1 MREPVI
7 GIDLG
12 TRYSLVSYCP
22 PGGVPRVLQN
32 RWGKTRTPSYV
43 AYRDGRFLCGEDAF
57 CGVVISSGDM
67 WWDVKR
73 KLGTD
78 WVARCDG
85 RAYGAED
92 LLSQLLCLL
101 REDAEAALGSFVTS
115 AVITVPAHF
124 GFPERGAL
132 YRSAKGAGF
141 EFVRVLNEPTA
152 AALSVASEGRFLI
165 LDFGGGTLDISV
177 LEGEDG
183 VFQVLD
189 SLGRKDLG
197 GYDLDRR
204 LAVWLW
210 RYLGN
215 VPLSEADPHWLMVLR
230 EAEQIKIALSDV
242 GRVDWIP
249 PSGFD
254 GVGPLRVSREDLEGI
269 IAPVVDEVVRLAERL
284 YRRHRPHRLVVV
296 GGSGRIPLLRKRLEE
311 RVAPIEHMRVCP
323 DEAVAL
329 GASMFVRQGGQRLL
343 IDLLSASVGVAMR
356 DGSVRTLI
364 HRGSPL
370 PSEASLSVSSDQ
382 LDGTV
387 TLVQGEGVL
396 RDLSGSRVIYR
407 VGLPLS
413 ERGDVRLSLVVDTGG
428 LLRVKVM
435 MGQWSASRVVDLA
448 LSGGAA
454 SFDLEREIREREA
467 RLAVLSMSLS
477 GPVQDRLRE
486 MVGKVRRLGA
496 AGQEGLA
503 MEGLDVLDR
512 LMLDMERVLCGE
524 L

>member
-1 MREPVI
+1 MKEPVI

-22 PGGVPRVLQN
+22 PGGVPRVLPN

-43 AYRDGRFLCGEDAF
+43 AYRDGRFLCGDDALR
-57 CGVVISSGDM
+57 GSAISSGDM
-67 WWDVKR
+67 WWDIKR

-78 WVARCDG
+78 WVARCGG

-92 LLSQLLCLL
+92 LLSHLLCLL
-101 REDAEAALGSFVTS
+101 REDAEASLGSFVTS

-152 AALSVASEGRFLI
+152 AALSVASDGRFLI

-210 RYLGN
+210 RHLGS
-215 VPLSEADPHWLMVLR
+215 VPLDEVDPRWLMVLR
-230 EAEQIKIALSDV
+230 EAEQVKIALSDV
-242 GRVDWIP
+242 GVVDWVP
-249 PSGFD
+249 PWGFD
-254 GVGPLRVSREDLEGI
+254 DTGPLRVTREDLEGI
-269 IAPVVDEVVRLAERL
+269 IAPVVDEVVRLTERL
-284 YRRHRPHRLVVV
+284 FRRHRPDRLVVV
-296 GGSGRIPLLRKRLEE
+296 GGSGRIPLLRRRLSE
-311 RVAPIEHMRVCP
+311 RVGPIEHMKVCP

-329 GASMFVRQGGQRLL
+329 GASLFIRQGGQRLL
-343 IDLLSASVGVAMR
+343 IDVLSASVGVVLK
-356 DGSVRTLI
+356 DGSVRTLV

-370 PSEASLSVSSDQ
+370 PAEASSSVSLDH
-382 LDGTV
+382 LDGAV

-396 RDLSGSRVIYR
+396 RGPSGSRVIYR
-407 VGLPLS
+407 VPVPSG
-413 ERGDVRLSLVVDTGG
+413 ETGDVRLSLVVDTGG

-435 MGQWSASRVVDLA
+435 TANWSASRVVDLA

-454 SFDLEREIREREA
+454 SFDLERELREREA
-467 RLAVLSMSLS
+467 RLAVISMSAS
-477 GPVQDRLRE
+477 RQVQDRLLS
-486 MVGKVRRLGA
+486 MVGKVRRLSGT
-496 AGQEGLA
+496 GQEGLA
-503 MEGLDVLDR
+503 MEALDVLDR
-512 LMLDMERVLCGE
+512 LILDMERVLNGE
-524 L
+524 P